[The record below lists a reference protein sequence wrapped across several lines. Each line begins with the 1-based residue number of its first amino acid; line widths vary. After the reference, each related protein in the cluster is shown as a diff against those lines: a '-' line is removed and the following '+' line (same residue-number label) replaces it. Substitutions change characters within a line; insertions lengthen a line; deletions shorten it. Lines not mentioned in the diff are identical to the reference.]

1 MFKKFNLFS
10 TVKFILVMWNI
21 NKIMQF
27 IIQTGN
33 FRTSEFKAGHFS
45 LDLSEMI
52 TDVSCP

>member
-1 MFKKFNLFS
+1 
-10 TVKFILVMWNI
+10 MWNI